1 MARLHLFEWED
12 QPWLPRV
19 LRDYVTDH
27 LQYAQTGRH
36 LEPAHTAIA
45 EHLAGALRQ
54 LGERRIVDLCSG
66 ASGPLLAVRPR
77 LATLLGGPVE
87 VTLTDLY
94 PNLDAFRGVSG
105 DGVGF
110 AAEPVDATA
119 VPTRL
124 AGLRTMFTALHHFPP
139 ARARAVLAD
148 AVASGAG
155 IAIFEPLERT
165 LRVVA
170 LTTVNGLVRGF
181 LLTPILP
188 NRSLAR
194 LLATYVVPVG
204 PFILTWDGIVSALRT
219 YSVDELREL
228 SRGLGEGRYEWEIDR
243 MPMATPVGPVYWT
256 YLIGLPKA

>member
-45 EHLAGALRQ
+45 EHLAGAMRQ

-119 VPTRL
+119 VPPRL
-124 AGLRTMFTALHHFPP
+124 TGMRTMFTALHHFRP

-181 LLTPILP
+181 LLTPVLP

-228 SRGLGEGRYEWEIDR
+228 SRGLGEGRYDWQIDR